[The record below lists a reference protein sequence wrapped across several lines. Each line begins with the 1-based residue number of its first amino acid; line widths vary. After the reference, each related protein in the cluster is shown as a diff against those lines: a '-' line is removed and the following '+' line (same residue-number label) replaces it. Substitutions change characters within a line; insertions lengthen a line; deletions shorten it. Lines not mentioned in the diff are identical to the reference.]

1 MSKSFYERTQKERA
15 AVEQPAIDFAQARG
29 WWYTKITSPTR
40 DSLPDDLFVRDGVY
54 VWWEFKAP
62 GEEPTAKQYKR
73 HREMRA
79 KGMDVRWTDNIEVF
93 KEQMR

>member
-1 MSKSFYERTQKERA
+1 MKKFYERRLTERKD
-15 AVEQPAIDFAQARG
+15 VEQPSIDFAAKRG
-29 WWYTKITSPTR
+29 WWHAKITSPTM

-62 GEEPTAKQYKR
+62 GEEPTAKQLKR

-79 KGMDVRWTDNIEVF
+79 KGMDVRWTDDVEVF
-93 KEQMR
+93 REQMQ